1 MSQTE
6 TILLVVLG
14 FALASLVA
22 LFIGRIAWRMAS
34 RLGARRMQ
42 RQVPGTLKDLQ
53 ADRDRLRADY
63 ALLSQKLGGHLETV
77 KARMA
82 EQMAEV
88 ARSRNRILS
97 LSEDVAARDAKLAE
111 AEAQIATLNA
121 RVASL
126 EAEQEAARA
135 AAQAVAETMPAAS
148 GLPDPLAARISQL
161 TALSEEI
168 SQTPMAPA
176 APETAPLP
184 GDLAARLA
192 EAEKET
198 AALQQE
204 LSRLDSAWAEK
215 LRATGTGS
223 PAVANVVSLAQ
234 HLKTLQKDQ
243 TG

>member
-1 MSQTE
+1 
-6 TILLVVLG
+6 
-14 FALASLVA
+14 
-22 LFIGRIAWRMAS
+22 
-34 RLGARRMQ
+34 
-42 RQVPGTLKDLQ
+42 
-53 ADRDRLRADY
+53 
-63 ALLSQKLGGHLETV
+63 
-77 KARMA
+77 
-82 EQMAEV
+82 
-88 ARSRNRILS
+88 
-97 LSEDVAARDAKLAE
+97 
-111 AEAQIATLNA
+111 
-121 RVASL
+121 
-126 EAEQEAARA
+126 
-135 AAQAVAETMPAAS
+135 MPAAS